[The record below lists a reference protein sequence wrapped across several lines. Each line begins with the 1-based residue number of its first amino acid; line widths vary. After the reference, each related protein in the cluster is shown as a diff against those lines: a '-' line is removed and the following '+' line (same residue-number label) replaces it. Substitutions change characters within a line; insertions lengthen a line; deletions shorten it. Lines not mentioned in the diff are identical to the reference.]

1 MGMYKYVNGK
11 KAITEM
17 K

>member
-1 MGMYKYVNGK
+1 MGMYNHVNGK